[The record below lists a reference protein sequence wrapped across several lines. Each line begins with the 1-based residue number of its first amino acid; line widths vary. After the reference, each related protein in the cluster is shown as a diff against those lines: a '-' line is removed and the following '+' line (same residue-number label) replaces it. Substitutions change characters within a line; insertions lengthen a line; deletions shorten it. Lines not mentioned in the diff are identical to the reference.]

1 MAAQPSTADDFA
13 RRVSSFAAHAVYTP
27 NHAPK
32 GSLKKQN
39 RRFQAA
45 LLCKQRQP
53 ETTQWRKFSSLKTK
67 MERRRLVAKWL
78 IKQGLLVCQ
87 DVGEP
92 PTLHRLQVWQRFQA
106 A

>member
-13 RRVSSFAAHAVYTP
+13 RRVCSFAAHAVYTP

-53 ETTQWRKFSSLKTK
+53 ETTMTQIQQQP
-67 MERRRLVAKWL
+67 MAHRRLTN
-78 IKQGLLVCQ
+78 IFTNQ
-87 DVGEP
+87 
-92 PTLHRLQVWQRFQA
+92 
-106 A
+106 